1 MILFHRTAK
10 GRFLCWVTVCLPCLL
25 VTACGGGGS
34 PPGSTPADTLSP
46 TIAVVTTKS
55 SLIAGDT
62 ASLTFTLSEPSTNFI
77 VSDVSVVG
85 GILSGFTGNGTSYTA
100 TFTPTA
106 NSTTSGVVNVASG
119 VFTDAAG
126 NANNDGSDANNT
138 VTFAVDTVIPTIAAT
153 SNKSNLIIG
162 ETAPLTF
169 TLSEPSSN
177 FVSSDVTVTGG
188 TLANFAGSGV
198 TYTATFTLTASGATN
213 ETVSVASGV
222 FTDAAGNANN
232 DGADANNTVTF
243 TRTTVTPAE
252 TWVQSASTTGL
263 NMQSAWYR
271 NRITYAGGANGV
283 YRSDDE
289 GSTFRPSN
297 SGNDAVGPTR
307 AFADDANY
315 IYSATS
321 QGVYR
326 SADQGANWTA
336 RTTGLAEL
344 RTSGLLKVG
353 TRLYVVGPNG
363 VFRSDNQGDN
373 WVSAGLV
380 GTDVRCIAALGD
392 TLYVGTVNAGVFKS
406 ADFGATWTA
415 INTGLSATTFRAIES
430 KGTTLFLGG
439 EIGSGVFRSLNGGAS
454 WTQLGGGL
462 ASSAYRGFASND
474 QLIIAG
480 SFTVGIFY
488 SRNNGDTWTSL
499 NTGLTDL
506 SVFDLAITDTAVVAA
521 TNTSGVFRIALS
533 AFK

>member
-1 MILFHRTAK
+1 MSRANLILIFSA
-10 GRFLCWVTVCLPCLL
+10 LL
-25 VTACGGGGS
+25 TACGGGES
-34 PPGSTPADTLSP
+34 INSMQADTLSP
-46 TIAVVTTKS
+46 TIAVAATKS
-55 SLIAGDT
+55 SLIAADT

-77 VSDVSVVG
+77 ASDVSVTG
-85 GILSGFTGNGTSYTA
+85 GAVSGFTGSGTNYTA
-100 TFTPTA
+100 IFTPTA
-106 NSTTSGVVNVASG
+106 NST
-119 VFTDAAG
+119 
-126 NANNDGSDANNT
+126 ANGIVSIAN
-138 VTFAVDTVIPTIAAT
+138 
-153 SNKSNLIIG
+153 
-162 ETAPLTF
+162 
-169 TLSEPSSN
+169 
-177 FVSSDVTVTGG
+177 
-188 TLANFAGSGV
+188 
-198 TYTATFTLTASGATN
+198 
-213 ETVSVASGV
+213 GV

-232 DGADANNTVTF
+232 DGADADNKVTFTVDTVIPTIAVTGAKSSLSIGETAALTFTLSEPSTNFISSDVSVTGGSLTNFVGSGANYTAAFTLTASGVTNGIVSVASGAFTDAAGNVNNDGADANNTVTF
-243 TRTTVTPAE
+243 VRTTAAPAE
-252 TWVQSASTTGL
+252 VWAQSASTVGL
-263 NMQSAWYR
+263 NMQSVWYR

-289 GSTFRPSN
+289 GGTFLPSN

-326 SADQGANWTA
+326 SADQGVNWTA
-336 RTTGLAEL
+336 RTTGLTEL

-353 TRLYVVGPNG
+353 TRLYVVGPSG

-373 WVSAGLV
+373 WVSAGLG
-380 GTDVRCIAALGD
+380 GTDVRCIAAIGEV
-392 TLYVGTVNAGVFKS
+392 LYVGTLNAGVFKS
-406 ADFGATWTA
+406 TDFGATWTA
-415 INTGLSATTFRAIES
+415 INTGLSTNTFRAIES

-439 EIGSGVFRSLNGGAS
+439 EIGSGVFRSTNGGAS

-462 ASSAYRGFASND
+462 SSSAYRGFASND

-480 SFTVGIFY
+480 SFTAGIFY
-488 SRNNGDTWTSL
+488 SRNNGDTWVSL